1 MGKLKMCKMP
11 GCEKE
16 RYEPKMLFC
25 GEHERKFKQFMSKSS
40 KSILGGVATL
50 AVAFIAKV
58 MADNKGKK

>member
-1 MGKLKMCKMP
+1 
-11 GCEKE
+11 
-16 RYEPKMLFC
+16 
-25 GEHERKFKQFMSKSS
+25 MSKSS

>member
-25 GEHERKFKQFMSKSS
+25 GEHERKFKQFVSKSS
-40 KSILGGVATL
+40 KSILGVATL